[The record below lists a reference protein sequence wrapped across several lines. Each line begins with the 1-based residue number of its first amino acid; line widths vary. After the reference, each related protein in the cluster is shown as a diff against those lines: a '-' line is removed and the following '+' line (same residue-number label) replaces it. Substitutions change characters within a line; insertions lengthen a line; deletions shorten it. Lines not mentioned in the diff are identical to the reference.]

1 MNDCDRFIEYIS
13 RITPPDELSENIY
26 KGKGLSEIRRNNLK
40 TYLND
45 MLRHRPDTILIGEAP
60 GYHGCGKTGI
70 AFTDEHS
77 INSLEFFK
85 DGYAAEGNEREMSA
99 GTVWSVLTDYP
110 HIPFMWNIYPFQ
122 PQNNRTPNRKET
134 ELGKEILAEL
144 FKLFDFK
151 HVYCIGKT
159 SFNNLTKSYPD
170 ARYIRH
176 PAHGGITLCKSQ
188 LTELL
193 K

>member
-1 MNDCDRFIEYIS
+1 MNDCDKFIEYIS
-13 RITPPDELSENIY
+13 QITPPDESSENIY
-26 KGKGLSEIRRNNLK
+26 KGNGLSEIRRNNLK
-40 TYLND
+40 TYLQY
-45 MLRHRPDTILIGEAP
+45 MSARRPDTILIGEAP
-60 GYHGCGKTGI
+60 GFHGCGKTGI

-85 DGYAAEGNEREMSA
+85 EGYAAEGDEHEMSA
-99 GTVWSVLTDYP
+99 GTVWSILIDCPCT
-110 HIPFMWNIYPFQ
+110 PFMWNIYPFQ

-144 FKLFDFK
+144 FKIFDFK
-151 HVYCIGKT
+151 HVYCIGRT
-159 SFNNLTKSYPD
+159 SFNNLIKSYPD
-170 ARYIRH
+170 AQYVRH

-188 LTELL
+188 LTTLL